1 MKRIV
6 FIISA
11 LSLLL
16 SLSSCHFVKVSDSVI
31 EWFEDEVSGENLIS
45 ASDNYVTKTV
55 EITDFSLLNIEFPV
69 KVIYSPG
76 PASCTISA
84 PDNVVD
90 HILFVQDNDQL
101 VIKIGRRA
109 NFRNIRDIEVQL
121 SSEKLSWVTV
131 TGAGAFESTAP
142 IYAGKTFQMPLSG
155 AAEAYINGLVADKVD
170 IDASGAVELKI
181 DNLDCKDFDLDVS
194 GAGDVEVNGTAE
206 KARADIS
213 GAGVLDLSGLRSDD
227 LSWDVS
233 GAGKVIKPKA

>member
-1 MKRIV
+1 MKQIV
-6 FIISA
+6 YIISA
-11 LSLLL
+11 LAL
-16 SLSSCHFVKVSDSVI
+16 SLSLNSCRFVKVSDSVS
-31 EWFEDEVSGENLIS
+31 EWFDEEALKENTIE
-45 ASDNYVTKTV
+45 ASKDYVTKTI

-101 VIKIGRRA
+101 VIKIGRHA

-170 IDASGAVELKI
+170 IDVSGAVELKI
-181 DNLDCKDFDLDVS
+181 ENLDCKDFDLDVS
-194 GAGDVEVNGTAE
+194 GAGDVEISGTAE

-213 GAGVLDLSGLRSDD
+213 GAGILDLSGLRSDN

>member
-1 MKRIV
+1 MKQIV
-6 FIISA
+6 YIISA
-11 LSLLL
+11 LAL
-16 SLSSCHFVKVSDSVI
+16 SLSLNSCRFVKVSDSVS
-31 EWFEDEVSGENLIS
+31 EWFDEEAFKENTIE
-45 ASDNYVTKTV
+45 ASKDYVTKTI

-69 KVIYSPG
+69 KVIYSTG

-101 VIKIGRRA
+101 VIKIGRHA

-155 AAEAYINGLVADKVD
+155 AAEAYIKGLVADKVD
-170 IDASGAVELKI
+170 IDVSGAVELKI
-181 DNLDCKDFDLDVS
+181 ENLDCKDFDLDVS
-194 GAGDVEVNGTAE
+194 GAGDVEISGVAE

-213 GAGVLDLSGLRSDD
+213 GAGVLDLSGLRSDN